1 MLFLRCD
8 IENPSF
14 ESQPKDYMS
23 TPSNKFGSSSTV
35 SDKFIEKIAKMGV
48 KFGG

>member
-14 ESQPKDYMS
+14 DSQTKDFMN
-23 TPSNKFGSSSTV
+23 TPCWKILVLHV
-35 SDKFIEKIAKMGV
+35 S
-48 KFGG
+48 